1 MMVIEHPQRMSD
13 PKMVTRSDAGGTR
26 MEHWSLFSSSGK
38 DPLEPFTTVSF
49 PVVKFNSSQKPFVAF
64 GYVPKA
70 EFWFIEMLARY
81 RPLNPS
87 SDAHRIDG
95 GGPQSSPSF
104 RLD

>member
-1 MMVIEHPQRMSD
+1 MMVIEHPQRMSH

-64 GYVPKA
+64 GYVPIA
-70 EFWFIEMLARY
+70 AIEDENLRVCTGPIAVARK
-81 RPLNPS
+81 
-87 SDAHRIDG
+87 
-95 GGPQSSPSF
+95 
-104 RLD
+104 